1 MLSIKTVL
9 YATDFSPNSETA
21 FGLACALA
29 RDYGA
34 KLVIQHVIM
43 PPSALAYREMVL
55 RGELNEGF
63 EAIEKKLRAVRPRD
77 TGLAVEHRLTQ
88 GDAAQEI
95 LRLAGEVKADLVIM
109 GTHGRTGLGRL
120 MGSVAEKVVRQA
132 PCPVLTL
139 KAAAPAPDSDKV
151 RQAVVQ
157 CQN

>member
-1 MLSIKTVL
+1 MFSAKTVL
-9 YATDFSPNSETA
+9 FATDFSPTSEAA
-21 FGLACALA
+21 FGLACALS

-34 KLVIQHVIM
+34 KLVIQHVVM

-55 RGELNEGF
+55 RGDLNEGF
-63 EAIEKKLRAVRPRD
+63 DAIERKLHAVRPID
-77 TGLAVEHRLTQ
+77 SGIAVEHRLTQ

-95 LRLAGEVKADLVIM
+95 LRLAEEVKADLVIM

-139 KAAAPAPDSDKV
+139 KAAVPAPNAVKA